1 MDSYPKNFP
10 LHQAC
15 YTVASTCWGRI
26 PELPSESRMR
36 SQALALLRQVAKS
49 WTKYIQNCM
58 YQIIARQW
66 RIKSTH
72 KVKLH
77 QIAMWK
83 SKLTCA
89 PVIISQNQCP
99 PVAVEAGASKAWF
112 SWVASWKR
120 HWLRDSLILW
130 TVHIHLFVRRLSPYR
145 WQVFGETKHGCNCHK
160 CQCLLNK
167 CCKGMNTSQI
177 PPTHAFSLRCIKYL
191 SQITKATPLR
201 GTPWSWLEDFDIA
214 NVAISQRSSVWIGSS
229 GVALGYCTGSSGR
242 WRCSKHSTLW
252 SLWLARLGL
261 TGLSSKSGER
271 CDSSR
276 ALALR

>member
-1 MDSYPKNFP
+1 
-10 LHQAC
+10 
-15 YTVASTCWGRI
+15 
-26 PELPSESRMR
+26 
-36 SQALALLRQVAKS
+36 
-49 WTKYIQNCM
+49 M

-66 RIKSTH
+66 CIKSTH

-83 SKLTCA
+83 AKLTCA

-120 HWLRDSLILW
+120 HWLRDCELWFYGPCTFIFSWGDYRLIADKFLEKQNMATAIATSVSVFSTSVVKEW
-130 TVHIHLFVRRLSPYR
+130 T
-145 WQVFGETKHGCNCHK
+145 
-160 CQCLLNK
+160 LLKFPQLMHSVWGANK
-167 CCKGMNTSQI
+167 TVQ
-177 PPTHAFSLRCIKYL
+177 CIKYL